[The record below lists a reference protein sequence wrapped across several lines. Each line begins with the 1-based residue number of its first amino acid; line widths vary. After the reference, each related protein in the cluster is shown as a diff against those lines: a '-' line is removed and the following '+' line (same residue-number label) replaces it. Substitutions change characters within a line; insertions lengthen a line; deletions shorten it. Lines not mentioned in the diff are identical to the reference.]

1 MIGGRSPAWP
11 RERSEWPKKQPAL
24 SVRPLPAARRQV
36 TTKPR
41 SRRTRRDSA
50 WTREKRHFRG
60 DVADP
65 ETRFLGLGKPGRREQ
80 PAHESLSSRA
90 TLVEVPL
97 TGLSFCER
105 YGCSGTPGR
114 DRTCDLRF
122 RKPSLYPL
130 SYGGG
135 CVFPRKKTVFALG
148 VYGRGRGSTRIPEML
163 PKLDSRE
170 FAGDRMPRPVNSSI
184 ASDKKLLYQR
194 PESREPACRQ
204 RNRCCNGS
212 QYCL

>member
-97 TGLSFCER
+97 TGLSFHEQECEKSYER
-105 YGCSGTPGR
+105 RSHRARCLSLNGDCGSQVLRVRHWRHATPALALVSRGR
-114 DRTCDLRF
+114 TLRF
-122 RKPSLYPL
+122 S
-130 SYGGG
+130 
-135 CVFPRKKTVFALG
+135 
-148 VYGRGRGSTRIPEML
+148 GRRRTT
-163 PKLDSRE
+163 
-170 FAGDRMPRPVNSSI
+170 
-184 ASDKKLLYQR
+184 
-194 PESREPACRQ
+194 
-204 RNRCCNGS
+204 
-212 QYCL
+212 